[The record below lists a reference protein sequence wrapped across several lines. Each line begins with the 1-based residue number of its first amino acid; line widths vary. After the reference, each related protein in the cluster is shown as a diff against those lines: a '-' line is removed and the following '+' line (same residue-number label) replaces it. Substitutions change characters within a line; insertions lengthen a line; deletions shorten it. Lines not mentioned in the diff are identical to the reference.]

1 MQTTSVGGISL
12 ENTLDRLDYGY
23 EIFKPKILVFGV
35 GGGGVNVVNSM
46 IGSGDLSDVDFVVAN
61 TDYQSLET
69 SRVGRKIL
77 LGKKSTNGMGA
88 GADPFVGKNAAEENL
103 NEIEE
108 VLSNISMVFI
118 TAGMGGGT
126 GTGAAPVIAKKAK
139 EMNLLVAA
147 IVTKPFLSEG
157 ALKMQQA
164 ERGIEE
170 LRKYVD
176 TLIVVPN
183 QNLFRLANQDTK
195 MQDSLKMVDNV
206 LRSGV
211 RGITDLIT
219 KPGFINLDF
228 ADVKTVMK
236 KMGKAMMGTGEASGP
251 GKAVR
256 AVEEAISNPLL
267 DNVSIRGAKGII
279 INITGSPD
287 ITLFE
292 HEEATKRIKE
302 EISNEFA
309 DIIIGNVFDE
319 NMVDTMRISIFA
331 TGIDGEEIEDNSKQA
346 AEEEEKSYVLNTDNV
361 HESVRTVYLRSK
373 MNSRNSEQS
382 DNVSR
387 EEEDFFDMGESV
399 RYDDSSR
406 GDLRQ
411 RKVDSLKQTEVNFGT
426 KSQEPGSNQTGGEK
440 NRKGFFSSFFKRRE
454 KGTGHGKDEEIFV
467 DEDLEIDMGLYST
480 PTYLRN
486 NKK

>member
-1 MQTTSVGGISL
+1 MQMLVGSSISL
-12 ENTLDRLDYGY
+12 ESTLNGLDYGY

-69 SRVGRKIL
+69 SRVARKIL

-88 GADPFVGKNAAEENL
+88 GADPFVGKNAAEESL
-103 NEIEE
+103 EEVEE
-108 VLSNISMVFI
+108 VLRNISMVFI

-251 GKAVR
+251 DKAVR

-302 EISNEFA
+302 EVNNEFA

-331 TGIDGEEIEDNSKQA
+331 TGIDEEASLGEADRLAGEGQEREYVVNSASLQ
-346 AEEEEKSYVLNTDNV
+346 EP
-361 HESVRTVYLRSK
+361 VRMVYLRSK
-373 MNSRNSEQS
+373 IAARDGGQSES
-382 DNVSR
+382 APSR
-387 EEEDFFDMGESV
+387 EEEDFFDMGEPL
-399 RYDDSSR
+399 RYEDSPGYSR
-406 GDLRQ
+406 QKRFEPTQ
-411 RKVDSLKQTEVNFGT
+411 Q
-426 KSQEPGSNQTGGEK
+426 QEMGFEKIHQKGLEGGGRAK
-440 NRKGFFSSFFKRRE
+440 KGFFKSFF
-454 KGTGHGKDEEIFV
+454 GKKKVDGSLKKNGEIFV
-467 DEDLEIDMGLYST
+467 DDDLEIDINLYST
-480 PTYLRN
+480 PAYLRN
-486 NKK
+486 KK

>member
-1 MQTTSVGGISL
+1 
-12 ENTLDRLDYGY
+12 
-23 EIFKPKILVFGV
+23 
-35 GGGGVNVVNSM
+35 
-46 IGSGDLSDVDFVVAN
+46 
-61 TDYQSLET
+61 
-69 SRVGRKIL
+69 
-77 LGKKSTNGMGA
+77 
-88 GADPFVGKNAAEENL
+88 
-103 NEIEE
+103 
-108 VLSNISMVFI
+108 MVFI

-139 EMNLLVAA
+139 EMDLLVAA

-251 GKAVR
+251 GKAIK

-302 EISNEFA
+302 EVNNEFA

-331 TGIDGEEIEDNSKQA
+331 TGIDEEIDSGGQKQVVDDY
-346 AEEEEKSYVLNTDNV
+346 EKNYVLNTDRA
-361 HESVRTVYLRSK
+361 HESVRAVYLRSRVGGR
-373 MNSRNSEQS
+373 SDEQ
-382 DNVSR
+382 DDKVSKG
-387 EEEDFFDMGESV
+387 EEDFFDMGESAH
-399 RYDDSSR
+399 YDDSLR
-406 GDLRQ
+406 GDPAKQ
-411 RKVDSLKQTEVNFGT
+411 RKLDLIKQQEARFGA
-426 KSQEPGSNQTGGEK
+426 EPRNGQIVEEK
-440 NRKGFFSSFFKRRE
+440 GKKGFFSSLFRKRGGDDGQ
-454 KGTGHGKDEEIFV
+454 KKNGEIFV
-467 DEDLEIDMGLYST
+467 DEDLEIDINLYNT

-486 NKK
+486 KK

>member
-1 MQTTSVGGISL
+1 MQTLSGTGISL
-12 ENTLDRLDYGY
+12 ENTLDGLEYGY
-23 EIFKPKILVFGV
+23 EIFKPRILVFGV

-46 IGSGDLSDVDFVVAN
+46 ISSGDLKDVDFVVAN

-69 SRVGRKIL
+69 SRVSRKIL
-77 LGKKSTNGMGA
+77 LGKKSTNGLGA

-103 NEIEE
+103 DEIED
-108 VLSNISMVFI
+108 VLRNISMVFI

-126 GTGAAPVIAKKAK
+126 GTGAAPVIAKRAK
-139 EMNLLVAA
+139 EMSLLVAA

-251 GKAVR
+251 DKAVR

-267 DNVSIRGAKGII
+267 DNVSIKGAKGII

-302 EISNEFA
+302 EVNNEFA

-331 TGIDGEEIEDNSKQA
+331 TGIDEETDVPDLSHMTDKNY
-346 AEEEEKSYVLNTDNV
+346 EKDYIVNPDV
-361 HESVRTVYLRSK
+361 AREPVRMVYLRSRI
-373 MNSRNSEQS
+373 NSQGDDEQ
-382 DNVSR
+382 NER
-387 EEEDFFDMGESV
+387 ILAKEEDFFDMGEPL
-399 RYDDSSR
+399 RYDDTPGYVKQHKRSDS
-406 GDLRQ
+406 GQPQEANFETIRQ
-411 RKVDSLKQTEVNFGT
+411 KI
-426 KSQEPGSNQTGGEK
+426 EK
-440 NRKGFFSSFFKRRE
+440 NIEKDKKGFFRSLFGKKNSSDDQK
-454 KGTGHGKDEEIFV
+454 KSGEIFA
-467 DEDLEIDMGLYST
+467 DDDLEIDINLYNT

-486 NKK
+486 KK